1 MRGGFRRAGSI
12 LLLLGC
18 GGLAAFAQQIKEMQF
33 VNQPVNDILLA
44 LGEVSGKSIIP
55 DETVGGTAS
64 YHFTATDF
72 DTALQVFLSTYKMY
86 VRKQDS
92 VYYVSRIRVDA
103 DPAAGLISMDAEDVE
118 IHYLIRAA
126 SKALGRTIL
135 FDPLPGQPLTV
146 HVTRMSPDKLLEIIV
161 KRFPDYKVEV
171 DQDFF
176 YVKRIPTTPT
186 SAAAGRPAAP
196 GGLVERV
203 GAQYSLRVEKSRFV
217 DVLDALFTKA
227 KLEYSLLSKKDLI
240 LDKMRFEAK
249 PFERILRLLL
259 EQANADYALIGDV
272 YYIFEIESRDV
283 LKKLNTTVRIPL
295 TYLSAKELPNLFPA
309 ELLSAQLFRIDAA
322 RNAVILSGSVEEIG
336 PAQEFLRKVDQP
348 LADRNY
354 QLFRLS
360 YLNAAKIAAIL
371 PPEFRHI
378 EPVIIPES
386 NSFVALMSEDSRKA
400 FADYLALVDR
410 PTASTSVKL
419 KYLKAEDLLKKL
431 PPSIAKEEILETGD
445 PSVVFVRASADK
457 LEDFYRELKILDK
470 PVPQIRYQFLVIQYN
485 KGESLDWSDS
495 VSAKPTT
502 AGPGNAFLGTL
513 GNLLDLN
520 FDIVSTFGLQF
531 AVKLNSLLTTKD
543 AQVRADTAL
552 VGLSGQDLEFRNTE
566 TFRYQEAEV
575 DEKGNTIFTGVT
587 REITSGLI
595 FKIQGWVS
603 GDQMITMNVKA
614 TVSKRGAAAATSSG
628 APGIPTTSE
637 NIVNTLA
644 RTTSGQP
651 VVIGGLMRQETD
663 IQVSKVPVLGHIPV
677 LGYLFQS
684 RKETLENSEMVIYIL
699 PRVEY
704 GEVEEAD
711 PALTLERLYQRF
723 FKS

>member
-1 MRGGFRRAGSI
+1 MAERSRLSWLI
-12 LLLLGC
+12 LLLLAWGC
-18 GGLAAFAQQIKEMQF
+18 SCASAQQIKEMQF

-64 YHFTATDF
+64 YHFAATDF

-118 IHYLIRAA
+118 IPYLIRAA

-146 HVTRMSPDKLLEIIV
+146 HVSRMSPDKLLQIIV
-161 KRFPDYKVEV
+161 KRFPDYKVEA
-171 DQDFF
+171 DQDF
-176 YVKRIPTTPT
+176 YYLKRIP
-186 SAAAGRPAAP
+186 AAAPQPAGRPGAP
-196 GGLVERV
+196 GAVVERV
-203 GAQYSLRVEKSRFV
+203 GDQYSLRVEKGRFV
-217 DVLDALFTKA
+217 EVVDALFSKA
-227 KLEYSLLSKKDLI
+227 RLEYSLLSKKDTI
-240 LDKMRFEAK
+240 LDKLRFEAK

-295 TYLSAKELPNLFPA
+295 SYLSAKDLPSLFPA

-348 LADRNY
+348 LADRQY
-354 QLFRLS
+354 RLFRLN
-360 YLNAAKIAAIL
+360 YLNAAKLSALL
-371 PPEFRHI
+371 PPEYRYI
-378 EPVIIPES
+378 EPIIIPES
-386 NSFVALMSEDSRKA
+386 NSFVALMSEDTRKA
-400 FADYLALVDR
+400 FAEYLSLVDK
-410 PTASTSVKL
+410 PAGSTTVRL

-445 PSVVFVRASADK
+445 PAVIFVRASADK
-457 LEDFYRELKILDK
+457 LADFYRELKVLDK
-470 PVPQIRYQFLVIQYN
+470 PVPQIRYQILVIQYN
-485 KGESLDWSDS
+485 RSNGLNWESKP
-495 VSAKPTT
+495 SATSGASGAANSMLIRT
-502 AGPGNAFLGTL
+502 AAL
-513 GNLLDLN
+513 NLS
-520 FDIVSTFGLQF
+520 FDIVSALGLQF
-531 AVKLNSLLTTKD
+531 ALDLNAKVIDND

-566 TFRYQEAEV
+566 TFRYQEVEV
-575 DEKGNTIFTGVT
+575 DQNGNPIFTGIT

-595 FKIQGWVS
+595 FKVQGWVS

-614 TVSKRGAAAATSSG
+614 TVSKRGVTTDAVK
-628 APGIPTTSE
+628 IPPTSE

-644 RTTSGQP
+644 RTVSGQP
-651 VVIGGLMRQETD
+651 VVIGGLMRQDTS
-663 IQVSKVPVLGHIPV
+663 VTVTKVPVLGHIPL

-684 RKETLENSEMVIYIL
+684 RTETLSNSEIVIYIV
-699 PRVEY
+699 PRVEL
-704 GEVEEAD
+704 GEVEETD

-723 FKS
+723 FGS

>member
-1 MRGGFRRAGSI
+1 MGGRSRLSWLI
-12 LLLLGC
+12 LPLL
-18 GGLAAFAQQIKEMQF
+18 AFCCFSASAQQIKEMQF

-64 YHFTATDF
+64 YHFAATDF
-72 DTALQVFLSTYKMY
+72 DTALQVFLSTCKMY

-103 DPAAGLISMDAEDVE
+103 DPQTGLICMDAEEVE
-118 IHYLIRAA
+118 LPYLIRAA

-146 HVTRMSPDKLLEIIV
+146 HVSRMSADKLLEIMV
-161 KRFPDYKVEV
+161 KRFADYKVEV
-171 DQDFF
+171 DQDF
-176 YVKRIPTTPT
+176 YYLKRLPAAPPQ
-186 SAAAGRPAAP
+186 AAGRPGAP
-196 GGLVERV
+196 GTAVERV
-203 GAQYSLRVEKSRFV
+203 GDQYSLRVEKGRFV
-217 DVLDALFTKA
+217 EVIDALFRKA
-227 KLEYSLLSKKDLI
+227 QLEYSLLSRKDTI
-240 LDKMRFEAK
+240 LDKLRFESK

-295 TYLSAKELPNLFPA
+295 SHLSAKDLPSLFPA

-348 LADRNY
+348 LADRQY
-354 QLFRLS
+354 QLFRLN
-360 YLNAAKIAAIL
+360 YLNAARIAALL
-371 PPEFRHI
+371 PPEYRYI
-378 EPVIIPES
+378 EPIVIPES
-386 NSFVALMSEDSRKA
+386 NSFVALMSADTRRA
-400 FADYLALVDR
+400 FADYLSLVDK
-410 PTASTSVKL
+410 PAGSVSVKL

-445 PSVVFVRASADK
+445 PSVIFVRASADK
-457 LEDFYRELKILDK
+457 LADFYRELKVLDK
-470 PVPQIRYQFLVIQYN
+470 PVPQIRYQILVIQYN
-485 KGESLDWSDS
+485 KGHDLTWKSSPQ
-495 VSAKPTT
+495 ATT
-502 AGPGNAFLGTL
+502 APSGATNSILASLGKL
-513 GNLLDLN
+513 SLS
-520 FDIVSTFGLQF
+520 FDIVSAFGLQF
-531 AVKLNSLLTTKD
+531 ALNLNAQLDAND

-566 TFRYQEAEV
+566 TYRYQEAEV
-575 DEKGNTIFTGVT
+575 DANGNPIYTGVT

-595 FKIQGWVS
+595 FRVQGWVS
-603 GDQMITMNVKA
+603 GGQMITMNVKA
-614 TVSKRGAAAATSSG
+614 TVSKRGTVTSSST
-628 APGIPTTSE
+628 IPPTSE

-644 RTTSGQP
+644 RTVSGQP
-651 VVIGGLMRQETD
+651 VVIGGLMRQDTS
-663 IQVSKVPVLGHIPV
+663 IQVTKVPVLGHLPL

-684 RKETLENSEMVIYIL
+684 RSQTLSNSEIVIYIV
-699 PRVEY
+699 PRVEL
-704 GEVEEAD
+704 GELEESD
-711 PALTLERLYQRF
+711 PALTLERLYRRF
-723 FKS
+723 FRSQAW

>member
-1 MRGGFRRAGSI
+1 MGERSPRAWWI
-12 LLLLGC
+12 LLLLAAGC
-18 GGLAAFAQQIKEMQF
+18 FPASAQQIKEMQF

-44 LGEVSGKSIIP
+44 LGAVSGKSIIP

-64 YHFTATDF
+64 YHFAATDF

-103 DPAAGLISMDAEDVE
+103 DQAAGLISMDAEDVE
-118 IHYLIRAA
+118 ISYLIRAA
-126 SKALGRTIL
+126 SKAVGRTIL

-146 HVTRMSPDKLLEIIV
+146 HVSRLPTDKLLEIIV
-161 KRFPDYKVEV
+161 KRFPDYRVDV

-176 YVKRIPTTPT
+176 YVKRIPT
-186 SAAAGRPAAP
+186 AAPQAQAGRPGATGA
-196 GGLVERV
+196 LVERV
-203 GAQYSLRVEKSRFV
+203 GEQYSLRVEKGRFV
-217 DVLDALFTKA
+217 EVIDALFSKA
-227 KLEYSLLSKKDLI
+227 QREYSLLSKKDII

-259 EQANADYALIGDV
+259 EQANADYALIGDI
-272 YYIFEIESRDV
+272 YYIFEIEQRDV

-309 ELLSAQLFRIDAA
+309 ELLSAQLFRIDAP

-348 LADRNY
+348 LADRQY
-354 QLFRLS
+354 RLFRLN
-360 YLNAAKIAAIL
+360 YLNATKIAAIL
-371 PPEFRHI
+371 PSEYRHI
-378 EPVIIPES
+378 EPIIIPET
-386 NSFVALMSEDSRKA
+386 NSFVALMPEDTHQA
-400 FADYLALVDR
+400 FADYLSLIDKPAGSA
-410 PTASTSVKL
+410 TVKL
-419 KYLKAEDLLKKL
+419 KYLKAEDLIKKL

-457 LEDFYRELKILDK
+457 LEDFYRELKVLDK
-470 PVPQIRYQFLVIQYN
+470 PVPQIRYQILVIQYN
-485 KGESLDWSDS
+485 KGNSLSFNSSPGVSNAGSGGTNSILASLGKLALSFDV
-495 VSAKPTT
+495 VSA
-502 AGPGNAFLGTL
+502 
-513 GNLLDLN
+513 
-520 FDIVSTFGLQF
+520 FGLQF
-531 AVKLNSLLTTKD
+531 ALNLNAQLDTND
-543 AQVRADTAL
+543 ALVRADTAL
-552 VGLSGQDLEFRNTE
+552 VGLSGQDLELRNTE
-566 TFRYQEAEV
+566 TFRYQEVEV
-575 DEKGNTIFTGVT
+575 DEKGNTIATGIT

-595 FKIQGWVS
+595 FKVQGWVS

-614 TVSKRGAAAATSSG
+614 TVSKRGVADTTSGSK
-628 APGIPTTSE
+628 IPPTSE

-644 RTTSGQP
+644 RTASGQP
-651 VVIGGLMRQETD
+651 VVIGGLMRQDTSV
-663 IQVSKVPVLGHIPV
+663 QVTKVPFLGHIPL

-684 RKETLENSEMVIYIL
+684 RTETLENSEIVIYIV
-699 PRVEY
+699 PRVEL
-704 GEVEEAD
+704 GGAEEAD

>member
-1 MRGGFRRAGSI
+1 MAERSPRAWLA
-12 LLLLGC
+12 LLLLAAGC
-18 GGLAAFAQQIKEMQF
+18 FSASAQQIKEMQF

-64 YHFTATDF
+64 YHFAATDF

-118 IHYLIRAA
+118 IPYLIRAA

-161 KRFPDYKVEV
+161 KRFPDYRVDV

-176 YVKRIPTTPT
+176 YVKRIPTAAPQ
-186 SAAAGRPAAP
+186 AAGRPGA
-196 GGLVERV
+196 GGQVVERI
-203 GAQYSLRVEKSRFV
+203 GEQYSLRVEKGRFV
-217 DVLDALFTKA
+217 EVVDALFSKA
-227 KLEYSLLSKKDLI
+227 QLEYSLLSKKDII
-240 LDKMRFEAK
+240 LDKLRFEAK

-272 YYIFEIESRDV
+272 YYIFEIEQRDV

-295 TYLSAKELPNLFPA
+295 SYVSAKELPNLFPA

-348 LADRNY
+348 LADKQYR
-354 QLFRLS
+354 LFRLN
-360 YLNAAKIAAIL
+360 YLNAIKLATIL
-371 PPEFRHI
+371 PPEYRYI
-378 EPVIIPES
+378 EPIIIPES

-400 FADYLALVDR
+400 FADYLSLVDK
-410 PTASTSVKL
+410 PAGSVSVKL

-431 PPSIAKEEILETGD
+431 PPSIAKEEIQETGD

-457 LEDFYRELKILDK
+457 LQDFYRELKVLDK
-470 PVPQIRYQFLVIQYN
+470 PVPQIRYQILVIQYN
-485 KGESLDWSDS
+485 KGHGLTWDSSPSATAGTSGATNGMFVSLGELNLSFDV
-495 VSAKPTT
+495 VSA
-502 AGPGNAFLGTL
+502 L
-513 GNLLDLN
+513 
-520 FDIVSTFGLQF
+520 GLQF
-531 AVKLNSLLTTKD
+531 ALDLNAKLTDND

-566 TFRYQEAEV
+566 TFRYQEVEV
-575 DEKGNTIFTGVT
+575 DDKGNPIFTGIT

-595 FKIQGWVS
+595 FKVQGWVS

-614 TVSKRGAAAATSSG
+614 TVSKRGVSDPTSASK
-628 APGIPTTSE
+628 IPPTSE

-644 RTTSGQP
+644 RTASGEP
-651 VVIGGLMRQETD
+651 VVIGGLMRQETS
-663 IQVSKVPVLGHIPV
+663 ITVTKVPVLGHIPL

-684 RKETLENSEMVIYIL
+684 RTETLENSEIVIYIV
-699 PRVEY
+699 PRVEL
-704 GEVEEAD
+704 GEPEQAD